1 MTLISAIIL
10 LGILIFVHELGHFLF
25 AKLMGVKVLRFS
37 IGFGKK
43 LVGRK
48 YGETEYRI
56 SAFPLGGYVKMFGE
70 ERGEEARAEEELG
83 EAVTEEDL
91 RRSFNRQPVWKRLL
105 IVLAGPTF
113 NLALGAVIFTVISM
127 VGIPDLLPYIGG
139 VKENSPAARAGI
151 MIGDRILEIN
161 GTPVE
166 GWIDIESAL
175 QENTS
180 EPHELKI
187 ERNEG
192 VIRATMTPERKTV
205 ENILGEEAEIWSIGI
220 EPLRFPIVGTVIEGA
235 PADEAGLK
243 SGDRIMEIDGLEVQ
257 RWQDMTEIIHASPE
271 MPLEFKIK
279 RNDEIFTKTI
289 VPEKKKLK
297 VSVTEEK
304 EVGLIGIAPRDAQRY
319 ERFPPLKALN
329 NGIVR
334 TAQISKLTL
343 LTIVKVIQRLI
354 PARETLGGPISIV
367 QMAGETAARGAMDFF
382 MFMAVISIGLGI
394 INLFPIPILDGGH
407 VVFLAIEGIFRRPL
421 SESLTAMAQRIG
433 LVIILT
439 LMAFVIY
446 LDLMRVKDD
455 MFDFI
460 SGIINTITG

>member
-1 MTLISAIIL
+1 MLLISAIIL

-70 ERGEEARAEEELG
+70 EREEEAGAEEELG

-91 RRSFNRQPVWKRLL
+91 KRSFSRQPVWKRLL

-127 VGIPDLLPYIGG
+127 IGVPDLLPYVGG
-139 VKENSPAARAGI
+139 VREGSPAERAGI
-151 MIGDRILEIN
+151 MMGDKILEIN
-161 GTPVE
+161 GVPVE

-175 QENTS
+175 QENPS
-180 EPHELKI
+180 EPSELEV
-187 ERNEG
+187 ERDER
-192 VIRATMTPERKTV
+192 VIRVTVAPERKTI
-205 ENILGEEAEIWSIGI
+205 ENILGEEVDIWTVGI
-220 EPLRFPIVGTVIEGA
+220 EPLRYPIVGTVMEGT
-235 PADEAGLK
+235 PADGAGLR
-243 SGDRIMEIDGLEVQ
+243 SGDLIMEIDGAEVQ
-257 RWQDMTEIIHASPE
+257 RWRDMTEFIHARPGE
-271 MPLEFKIK
+271 PLEFKIE
-279 RNDEIFTKTI
+279 RDGETFTRTI
-289 VPEKKKLK
+289 TPEKKKVK
-297 VSVTEEK
+297 VSITEER
-304 EVGLIGIAPRDAQRY
+304 EVGLIGISPQDAQRY
-319 ERFPPLKALN
+319 EKFPPLKALE
-329 NGIVR
+329 NGVAR
-334 TAQISKLTL
+334 TVQISALTL
-343 LTIVKVIQRLI
+343 KTMVKVVQRLI
-354 PARETLGGPISIV
+354 PARDTLGGPITIV

-421 SESLTAMAQRIG
+421 SESVTAMAQRVG

-446 LDLMRVKDD
+446 LDLLRVKDD
-455 MFDFI
+455 MFDFL

>member
-70 ERGEEARAEEELG
+70 ERGEEASAEEELG

-91 RRSFNRQPVWKRLL
+91 RRSFSRQPVWKRLL
-105 IVLAGPTF
+105 IVIAGPTF

-139 VKENSPAARAGI
+139 VKENSPAAHAGI
-151 MIGDRILEIN
+151 MMGDRIIEIN
-161 GTPVE
+161 GIPVE

-175 QENTS
+175 QKNSS

-187 ERNEG
+187 ERNESL
-192 VIRATMTPERKTV
+192 IRTTVTPKRKTV
-205 ENILGEEAEIWSIGI
+205 ENILGEEVEIWSIGI
-220 EPLRFPIVGTVIEGA
+220 EPLRFPIVGTVMEGT
-235 PADEAGLK
+235 PADAAGLK
-243 SGDRIMEIDGLEVQ
+243 SGDRIMEIDGVEVQ

-279 RNDEIFTKTI
+279 RNDETFTKTI
-289 VPEKKKLK
+289 TPDKKKLK

-319 ERFPPLKALN
+319 ERFPPLKALK
-329 NGIVR
+329 NGVVR

-343 LTIVKVIQRLI
+343 LTIVKVVQRLI

-407 VVFLAIEGIFRRPL
+407 VVFLAIECIFRRPL